1 MGGVLTG
8 WTVRDTAT
16 GALLC
21 PPTLLQW
28 HAETVARVLSQA
40 CGQERYVAVY
50 VATVVQ

>member
-1 MGGVLTG
+1 MTG

-16 GALLC
+16 GALLA
-21 PPTLLQW
+21 PARMLQW
-28 HAETVARVLSQA
+28 HAETVARVLSPA